1 MVWVLPHVPTEHM
14 QINLKA
20 QAVLIEKIERSKE
33 LGELS
38 SEHSVST
45 GAAKKILISVA
56 LGLYQGSDFF

>member
-1 MVWVLPHVPTEHM
+1 M